1 MAPVRSYT
9 NWNSRTTDEEE
20 QIEPY
25 RKYFFICEGA
35 NTETWYFKKLIDI
48 RKELNI
54 HPLIDIRLLEKTEG
68 DRDISFPRRLI
79 EFAENQKENSE
90 IAFDKERD
98 KMIVVFDGDI
108 FEEKVLDYDELVAEG
123 EKNNILAVSNP
134 AFELFLLLHY
144 ENSYE
149 DDIEPNAEQIIQN
162 EKDGHQTFIYKLL
175 LARTGINPKKNSAIG
190 ELAKNIEI
198 AIEQEK
204 KINEDIHQCKGQ
216 ITCNIGRI
224 IDDIRNDDEITIAQ
238 YYTYEQMFD
247 YLKLNS
253 KQLLAMNG
261 EKVAADAVFY
271 DGAELE
277 IQLKETVET
286 PAEQSAAEPEKEEIP
301 SKTETVQVF
310 KDMVEQAAKEEK
322 SEEKPEEKQGEIVVI
337 ANQKPIVLK
346 GKDSYQFVDIFDYID
361 FDTRTMKGKGIVTLV
376 NGENAQYTQEL
387 KNGDKVEIFW
397 K

>member
-79 EFAENQKENSE
+79 EFAENQKENPE

-108 FEEKVLDYDELVAEG
+108 FEEKVFDYDELVAEG

-144 ENSYE
+144 ENS
-149 DDIEPNAEQIIQN
+149 
-162 EKDGHQTFIYKLL
+162 
-175 LARTGINPKKNSAIG
+175 
-190 ELAKNIEI
+190 
-198 AIEQEK
+198 
-204 KINEDIHQCKGQ
+204 
-216 ITCNIGRI
+216 
-224 IDDIRNDDEITIAQ
+224 
-238 YYTYEQMFD
+238 
-247 YLKLNS
+247 
-253 KQLLAMNG
+253 
-261 EKVAADAVFY
+261 
-271 DGAELE
+271 
-277 IQLKETVET
+277 
-286 PAEQSAAEPEKEEIP
+286 
-301 SKTETVQVF
+301 
-310 KDMVEQAAKEEK
+310 
-322 SEEKPEEKQGEIVVI
+322 
-337 ANQKPIVLK
+337 
-346 GKDSYQFVDIFDYID
+346 
-361 FDTRTMKGKGIVTLV
+361 
-376 NGENAQYTQEL
+376 
-387 KNGDKVEIFW
+387 
-397 K
+397 